1 MEEMEAKV
9 IDAIDTEEVKD
20 DILDTAN
27 EAEEAATEATEPTA
41 DTGHSVAEQFVGT
54 IAIAGVTY
62 LAYKVGKMIVLKVK
76 EKVDAK
82 EEVKKPKKHLQ
93 MPFEFK
99 WRGFFKEE
107 PVVTSENASEGTSEG
122 QNFEA

>member
-41 DTGHSVAEQFVGT
+41 STGHSVAEQFVGT
-54 IAIAGVTY
+54 IVIAGVTY

-76 EKVDAK
+76 EKVDVK
-82 EEVKKPKKHLQ
+82 EVKKHKKHLQ

>member
-41 DTGHSVAEQFVGT
+41 GTGHSVAEQFVGT
-54 IAIAGVTY
+54 IVIAGVTY